1 MTADVSRPSR
11 SNEPFR
17 RSRGTAEASSE
28 PGTTSVQ
35 PGGWRMV
42 EDAQARD
49 ELLDELSKA
58 DEYAID
64 TEFHRERT
72 YFAHLA
78 LVQIAWS
85 GGIALLDP
93 LAVDPAPLASVFA
106 GDGLAVLHAAD
117 QDLEVLER
125 ACGALPRR
133 MFDTQIS
140 AGFLGYVSPSLVSLA
155 ESLLGIRLHKGD
167 QLADWMQRPLAASQ
181 LSYAAGDVAH
191 LLEMRRVLA
200 ERLDALGRSRW
211 AAEECAV
218 ALAKDRSPTVPEEAW
233 WRLPHSRQLRGASRG
248 VAQELA
254 AWRERRAQRLDV
266 PVRFILSDLAVTCV
280 AQRPPRDRE
289 ELRRTRGVDAR
300 HLTGSVPDE
309 VLAAVAAGRALPS
322 SAVRTPSGQGIERLN
337 KPMIALASA
346 YVGQRAGD
354 LELDP
359 AVLATR
365 ADLMGFFQDT
375 PSGRLVTGWRHELIG
390 ASLERLVTGRAALAF
405 DGRGE
410 LVLEERSGTRIA
422 EPEGAE
428 PTAVAAGGADGDG
441 VAGDSGDSGD
451 SGETSA

>member
-1 MTADVSRPSR
+1 MAGASRPSR

-17 RSRGTAEASSE
+17 RSRGSPHASGE
-28 PGTTSVQ
+28 PGTTSLQ
-35 PGGWRMV
+35 PGTWRMV
-42 EDAQARD
+42 EDARARD
-49 ELLDELSKA
+49 ELLDELA
-58 DEYAID
+58 AVGEYALD

-72 YFAHLA
+72 YFPHLA

-85 GGIALLDP
+85 GGIALIDP
-93 LAVDPAPLASVFA
+93 LAVDPAPLASVFS

-133 MFDTQIS
+133 IFDTQIS
-140 AGFLGYVSPSLVSLA
+140 AGFLGYASPSLVSLTEA
-155 ESLLGIRLHKGD
+155 LLGIRLHKGD
-167 QLADWMQRPLAASQ
+167 QLADWIQRPLAASQ

-200 ERLDALGRSRW
+200 GRLAALGRTRW
-211 AAEECAV
+211 AEEECAV

-248 VAQELA
+248 IAQEVA

-266 PVRFILSDLAVTCV
+266 PVRFVLADLGITCM

-300 HLTGSVPDE
+300 HLTGSMPDE
-309 VLAAVAAGRALPS
+309 VLAAVAAGRALAPE
-322 SAVRTPSGQGIERLN
+322 ALRMPSGQSIERLS

-346 YVGQRAGD
+346 YVGQRAAD

-365 ADLMGFFQDT
+365 ADLVGFFQDT
-375 PSGRLVTGWRHELIG
+375 PSGRLTSGWRHELIG

-405 DGRGE
+405 DGHGE
-410 LVLEERSGTRIA
+410 LVLEERSGTRITEGELTA
-422 EPEGAE
+422 EAKTAAEG
-428 PTAVAAGGADGDG
+428 GD
-441 VAGDSGDSGD
+441 
-451 SGETSA
+451 EISA